1 MKGFRFSKL
10 TVLAILGAGTAFLTF
25 LAILNSDNS
34 TSLMNRI
41 GSGDRM
47 DLYVVQPRGVKFDE
61 DGRQT
66 QTFEAE
72 RLTHFADDNHSELAA
87 PRFHIYTKKN
97 VIWDGAATS
106 GTLLGDSE
114 IRLRENVVIT
124 ERNGTMQLSTSQLNY
139 FPQQQKVDS
148 AVAVTMK
155 RASDTTTA
163 VGMRADLNTNR
174 VELLTRVEGLHVLP

>member
-25 LAILNSDNS
+25 LAVLNSDNS
-34 TSLMNRI
+34 TNLLSRVV
-41 GSGDRM
+41 GGDRM
-47 DLYVVQPRGVKFDE
+47 DLYVVEPRGVKFDE
-61 DGRQT
+61 EGRLT

-72 RLTHFADDNHSELAA
+72 RLTHFSDSNHSELTT
-87 PRFHIYTKKN
+87 PRFHIYTKKD
-97 VIWDGAATS
+97 VSWDGTATT

-114 IRLRENVVIT
+114 IRLRDNVVII
-124 ERNGTMQLSTSQLNY
+124 ERNGTMQFRTNQLNY

-155 RASDTTTA
+155 RASDITTS

-174 VELLTRVEGLHVLP
+174 VELLTRVEGRHVLP